1 MKQTLILFLLAMT
14 ASCGSYQIEDEDKS
28 KDCTVTLCLSDEE
41 TPALSYPLSLFV
53 RDHETQATKQAEI
66 SEDGMPA
73 LLPLASGDYTLT
85 VCSGLS
91 GGAYSYANDSLSS
104 GPNNCATSPLLL
116 GSTDIHAEEGLKAVV
131 SPAPA
136 VCNLQFTF
144 HSMPEKA
151 RSITVRV
158 SPVSSSVSL
167 DGSPRNDNRM
177 CSTECRQKGGIWTAD
192 LYVFPSES
200 TRTRISVEVQTD
212 GETQAY
218 SYTYRQA
225 LQQGGIYRLTGN
237 LHEGMTLEGKF
248 QINGWQAAADVEMDF
263 EETEPDSS
271 GGEEEGGEDMETI
284 YALQLPGDECV
295 WGNVYVWKADT
306 IKTEEEVIATLVSPV
321 QWFLYADEAQ
331 ATLSDYQ
338 EDELANWRMFTIE
351 EAKEIRDQ
359 YYKNVGNISS
369 FLEDNGVAGFE
380 SNGRYLCCD
389 GDSTFSFVNKRVIQA
404 GKTVKY
410 YLRGVKK
417 VRVIQ
422 K

>member
-1 MKQTLILFLLAMT
+1 MVSIPESLRYCNKKDMKQTLILFLLAMT

-158 SPVSSSVSL
+158 SPVSSRS
-167 DGSPRNDNRM
+167 
-177 CSTECRQKGGIWTAD
+177 
-192 LYVFPSES
+192 
-200 TRTRISVEVQTD
+200 
-212 GETQAY
+212 
-218 SYTYRQA
+218 
-225 LQQGGIYRLTGN
+225 
-237 LHEGMTLEGKF
+237 GKS
-248 QINGWQAAADVEMDF
+248 
-263 EETEPDSS
+263 SS
-271 GGEEEGGEDMETI
+271 G
-284 YALQLPGDECV
+284 LRN
-295 WGNVYVWKADT
+295 WADCRFPRRNT
-306 IKTEEEVIATLVSPV
+306 AACRI
-321 QWFLYADEAQ
+321 
-331 ATLSDYQ
+331 
-338 EDELANWRMFTIE
+338 
-351 EAKEIRDQ
+351 IR
-359 YYKNVGNISS
+359 SS
-369 FLEDNGVAGFE
+369 
-380 SNGRYLCCD
+380 GR
-389 GDSTFSFVNKRVIQA
+389 NRRR
-404 GKTVKY
+404 
-410 YLRGVKK
+410 LRFIF
-417 VRVIQ
+417 RLRRSIMSA
-422 K
+422 